1 MPDAPYNRML
11 ASLEPITLA
20 EMDSIRL
27 MNRIDSK
34 YVTDEV
40 TLGRILADA
49 SAAGYRALTVEGL
62 RLSPYNSMY
71 YDTDGL
77 KMYTDHH
84 NRRLVRQKIR
94 TRVYVSSGLTFLEV
108 KRKNNKGRTK
118 KKRMVIPADAFSDFR
133 SVPKACAFVA
143 EKSDFTA
150 DRIAPRMTTAF
161 DRITL
166 VNAEK
171 TERLTID
178 LHLHFHNVVSGLDAG
193 LGPAVIIELKQ
204 DGRADSRM
212 KRILL
217 ERRVKPIHVSKYCIG
232 TTLTDPTAKS
242 NRFKLKIKKIEK
254 VIHEKIEV
262 PCVS

>member
-49 SAAGYRALTVEGL
+49 
-62 RLSPYNSMY
+62 
-71 YDTDGL
+71 
-77 KMYTDHH
+77 
-84 NRRLVRQKIR
+84 
-94 TRVYVSSGLTFLEV
+94 
-108 KRKNNKGRTK
+108 
-118 KKRMVIPADAFSDFR
+118 FSDFR
-133 SVPKACAFVA
+133 SVPQACAFVA

-217 ERRVKPIHVSKYCIG
+217 ERRAELIADLEKRVGVRVDNLEIGHVDFLKDAAFIKVYY
-232 TTLTDPTAKS
+232 TLDRGVSNSIDTLIRAKD
-242 NRFKLKIKKIEK
+242 FVEQ
-254 VIHEKIEV
+254 
-262 PCVS
+262 

>member
-49 SAAGYRALTVEGL
+49 
-62 RLSPYNSMY
+62 
-71 YDTDGL
+71 
-77 KMYTDHH
+77 
-84 NRRLVRQKIR
+84 
-94 TRVYVSSGLTFLEV
+94 
-108 KRKNNKGRTK
+108 
-118 KKRMVIPADAFSDFR
+118 FSDFR
-133 SVPKACAFVA
+133 SVPQACAFVA

-150 DRIAPRMTTAF
+150 DRISPRMTTAF